1 MQRERGILEREREKH
16 KNYVE
21 RSIRIEKSG
30 VEEMKKVRER
40 LFEQQAVGER
50 LKKTVTRLG
59 NDNKDLRGKIR
70 WQDNRIGDLEAEL
83 KGTKEEIGK
92 LEMEVEVR
100 DRKIGDMEEDIVDL
114 RERLRA
120 QWGEN
125 IRKF

>member
-1 MQRERGILEREREKH
+1 
-16 KNYVE
+16 
-21 RSIRIEKSG
+21 
-30 VEEMKKVRER
+30 MKKVRER
-40 LFEQQAVGER
+40 LFEQQVVGER

-114 RERLRA
+114 RGRLRA

-125 IRKF
+125 IQKF